1 MVGNG
6 NVLKLLNYKIIFLYF
21 LGFNL
26 IFWRVIE
33 GVVDIV
39 LMELG
44 VVDNFLFDLNI
55 VGF

>member
-21 LGFNL
+21 IGFNL